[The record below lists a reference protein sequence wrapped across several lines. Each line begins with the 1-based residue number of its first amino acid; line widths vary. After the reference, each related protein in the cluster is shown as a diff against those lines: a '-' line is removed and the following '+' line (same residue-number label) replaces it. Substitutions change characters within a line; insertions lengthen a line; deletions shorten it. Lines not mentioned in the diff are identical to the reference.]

1 MFDMFKSSVALFLQ
15 GRLFQDVRCVLCQLI
30 IGVVITITVFIA
42 LHFFSN
48 PLWLSIV
55 IASFI
60 GGLIQP
66 FLFKNLKYA

>member
-1 MFDMFKSSVALFLQ
+1 MFDMFKSSVTLFLQ
-15 GRLFQDVRCVLCQLI
+15 GRLFQDVGSVLRQII
-30 IGVVITITVFIA
+30 IGIIITIVVFIA
-42 LHFFSN
+42 LHFLSSS
-48 PLWLSIV
+48 LWLSIV

>member
-15 GRLFQDVRCVLCQLI
+15 GRLFQDVGSVFRQII
-30 IGVVITITVFIA
+30 IGIVITLVAFIA
-42 LHFFSN
+42 LHFLNN

>member
-1 MFDMFKSSVALFLQ
+1 MFDMFKSSVTLFLQ
-15 GRLFQDVRCVLCQLI
+15 GRLFQDVGSVLRQILI
-30 IGVVITITVFIA
+30 GIVITIVVLIA
-42 LHFFSN
+42 LHFLSS